1 MMDNAKLDSS
11 KERIEEKRETLRKL
25 VGIVELPENYDA
37 REAYREHLLEKYA
50 LGVRIDPS

>member
-1 MMDNAKLDSS
+1 MDNAKLDSS